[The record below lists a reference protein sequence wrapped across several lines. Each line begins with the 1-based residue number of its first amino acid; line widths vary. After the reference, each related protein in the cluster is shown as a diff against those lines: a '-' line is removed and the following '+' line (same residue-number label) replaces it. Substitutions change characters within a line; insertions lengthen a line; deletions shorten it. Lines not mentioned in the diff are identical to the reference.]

1 MTMTLG
7 SQQLLKT
14 SSRFFASSVCVLH
27 YTSWKMSLIQ
37 YLKTIEKEIATG
49 NATEHITSRQ

>member
-27 YTSWKMSLIQ
+27 YTSWKMSLTQ
-37 YLKTIEKEIATG
+37 YLKTIEKEIAAG
-49 NATEHITSRQ
+49 NATEHITARQ